1 MQTKSNPAVI
11 GSVRS
16 ISGTNVSVQLY
27 PSLNSTISY
36 IYGNGYKV
44 GQVGGFVKI
53 PQGFVNLYGTIV
65 QLGADAVPEPM
76 RNEVNTGLRW
86 MTVQLVGEGAKGQ
99 PFERG
104 ISQYP
109 MIDDEVYIVTEDDLV
124 NIYGRENGAEFVPVG
139 TISGAE
145 NIPAMVDINKLVT
158 RHSCIVGSTGTG
170 KSTTVAG
177 LVNTLIDSTVFPS
190 SRIILVD
197 IHGEYGGTFKSRA
210 NVFRITPE
218 DDTDKKLVV
227 PYWAMSFDEF
237 VSFVFGD
244 IQDND
249 RFPLSELILAL
260 KKLTIEKNPVLF
272 SYLNKDNITV
282 DTPVPFSLQRLFL
295 YLYRSMFATHTCT
308 GTGQK
313 ICAID
318 RDFDENETTEAF
330 VTNEDGSKMTGSMEP
345 FVLPRYKEQQQSKIF
360 LSAATMNL
368 RRQLIALQ
376 AKMVDPRFDFAL
388 KPEGFIPDADGNI
401 TNDIHSLLKLWMGE
415 KTLSVF
421 DVSGV
426 PSGILH
432 DIIGILLRVMY
443 DSMFWS
449 RNLEQGGRK
458 RPLLIVMEEAH
469 NYLGSD
475 NYSRASKI
483 VRRLVK
489 EGRKYGIDKKLFGY
503 NIFERIAKEGRKYGI
518 SAMIVSQ
525 RPSEID
531 PTILSQCG
539 TTIALRLTNSNDRG
553 IIANS
558 VSDNLSNLVN
568 MLPILKTGESIIVG
582 EAVRMPMRAVITFPD
597 KKNRP
602 DSNDPIVASDEN
614 GKGAWNNALDIT
626 DEEYQNIVKA
636 WRLQQV
642 NM

>member
-1 MQTKSNPAVI
+1 MQIKTNPAII

-27 PSLNSTISY
+27 PSTNSTISY
-36 IYGNGYKV
+36 IFGNGYKV

-53 PQGFVNLYGTIV
+53 PQGFINLYGTIV
-65 QLGADAVPEPM
+65 QIGADAIPESM
-76 RNEVNTGLRW
+76 RNNPNMGVRW
-86 MTVQLVGEGAKGQ
+86 MTVQLVGEGAIGQ

-109 MIDDEVYIVTEDDLV
+109 MIDDDVYIVTEDDLV

-145 NIPAMVDINKLVT
+145 NIPALVDINKLVT

-177 LVNTLIDSTVFPS
+177 LINTLIDSIVFPS
-190 SRIILVD
+190 SRIILID
-197 IHGEYGGTFKSRA
+197 IHGEYGKTFKSRA
-210 NVFRITPE
+210 NIFRIMPE
-218 DDTDKKLVV
+218 DSADKKLVV
-227 PYWAMSFDEF
+227 PFWAMSFDEF
-237 VSFVFGD
+237 VSFAFGD

-249 RFPLSELILAL
+249 RFPLSELVLSL
-260 KKLTIEKNPVLF
+260 KKLTIEKNPCLF
-272 SYLNKDNITV
+272 SYLNKDDITV
-282 DTPVPFSLQRLFL
+282 DTPIPFSLQRLFL
-295 YLYRSMFATHTCT
+295 YLYRSMFATHSCT

-318 RDFDENETTEAF
+318 KEFDETATTEAF
-330 VTNEDGSKMTGSMEP
+330 ETNEEGSKMTGSIDP
-345 FVLPRYKEQQQSKIF
+345 FVLPKYKEQQQSKIY

-376 AKMVDPRFDFAL
+376 AKMADPRLDFAL
-388 KPEGFIPDADGNI
+388 KPEGFIPESDGNI
-401 TNDIHSLLKLWMGE
+401 TNDVHSLLKLWMGE
-415 KTLSVF
+415 NTLSVF

-449 RNLEQGGRK
+449 RNLKQGGRT

-475 NYSRASKI
+475 NYSRASKV

-489 EGRKYGIDKKLFGY
+489 EGRKYGI
-503 NIFERIAKEGRKYGI
+503 
-518 SAMIVSQ
+518 SAMVVSQ
-525 RPSEID
+525 RPAEID

-558 VSDNLSNLVN
+558 ISDNLSNLVN

-582 EAVRMPMRAVITFPD
+582 EAVKMPMRAIITFPE

-602 DSNDPIVASDEN
+602 DSNDPIVASAEK
-614 GKGAWNNALDIT
+614 GKGGWNNVLDVT

-636 WRLQQV
+636 WRLQQI
-642 NM
+642 NL

>member
-1 MQTKSNPAVI
+1 MQIKTNPAVI

-27 PSLNSTISY
+27 PSINSTISY
-36 IYGNGYKV
+36 IFGNGYKV

-53 PQGFVNLYGTIV
+53 PQGFINLYGTIV
-65 QLGADAVPEPM
+65 QIGADAVPESM
-76 RNEVNTGLRW
+76 RNNSNVGVRW
-86 MTVQLVGEGAKGQ
+86 MTVQLVGEGAIGQ

-104 ISQYP
+104 ITQYP

-145 NIPAMVDINKLVT
+145 NIPALVDINKLVT
-158 RHSCIVGSTGTG
+158 RHCCIVGSTGTG

-177 LVNTLIDSTVFPS
+177 LINTLIDSNIFPS

-197 IHGEYGGTFKSRA
+197 IHGEYGKTFKSRA
-210 NVFRITPE
+210 NIFRIMPE
-218 DDTDKKLVV
+218 DGADKKLVV
-227 PYWAMSFDEF
+227 PFWAMSFDEF
-237 VSFVFGD
+237 VSFAFGD
-244 IQDND
+244 VQDND
-249 RFPLSELILAL
+249 RFPLSELVLSL
-260 KKLTIEKNPVLF
+260 KKHTIEKNPCLF
-272 SYLNKDNITV
+272 SYLNKDDITV
-282 DTPVPFSLQRLFL
+282 DTPIPFSLQRLFL
-295 YLYRSMFATHTCT
+295 YLYRSMFATHSCA

-318 RDFDENETTEAF
+318 KDFDETATTEAF
-330 VTNEDGSKMTGSMEP
+330 EMDEEGSKMTGSIDP
-345 FVLPRYKEQQQSKIF
+345 FVLPKYKEQQQSKIY

-376 AKMVDPRFDFAL
+376 AKMADPRLDFAL
-388 KPEGFIPDADGNI
+388 RPEGFIPRSDGNI
-401 TNDIHSLLKLWMGE
+401 TNDLHSLLKLWMGE
-415 KTLSVF
+415 NTLSVF

-449 RNLEQGGRK
+449 RNLKQGGRK

-475 NYSRASKI
+475 NYSRASKV

-489 EGRKYGIDKKLFGY
+489 EGRKYGI
-503 NIFERIAKEGRKYGI
+503 
-518 SAMIVSQ
+518 SAMVVSQ

-531 PTILSQCG
+531 PTILSQCA

-558 VSDNLSNLVN
+558 ISDNLSNLVN
-568 MLPILKTGESIIVG
+568 MLPILKTGESIIIG
-582 EAVRMPMRAVITFPD
+582 EAVKMPMRAIITFPE

-602 DSNDPIVASDEN
+602 DSNDPIVASDEK
-614 GKGAWNNALDIT
+614 GKGGWNNKLDVT
-626 DEEYQNIVKA
+626 DEDYQNIVKA
-636 WRLQQV
+636 WRLQQI
-642 NM
+642 NL

>member
-1 MQTKSNPAVI
+1 MQIKTNPAII

-27 PSLNSTISY
+27 PSTNSTISY
-36 IYGNGYKV
+36 IFGNGYKV

-53 PQGFVNLYGTIV
+53 PQGFINLYGTIV
-65 QLGADAVPEPM
+65 QIGADAIPESM
-76 RNEVNTGLRW
+76 RNNPNMGVRW
-86 MTVQLVGEGAKGQ
+86 MTVQLVGEGAIGQ

-109 MIDDEVYIVTEDDLV
+109 MIDDDVYIVTEDDLV

-145 NIPAMVDINKLVT
+145 NIPALVDINKLVT

-177 LVNTLIDSTVFPS
+177 LINTLIDSIVFPS
-190 SRIILVD
+190 SRIILID
-197 IHGEYGGTFKSRA
+197 IHGEYGKTFKSRA
-210 NVFRITPE
+210 NIFRIMPE
-218 DDTDKKLVV
+218 DSADKKLVV
-227 PYWAMSFDEF
+227 PFWAMSFDEF
-237 VSFVFGD
+237 VSFAFGD

-249 RFPLSELILAL
+249 RFPLSELVLSL
-260 KKLTIEKNPVLF
+260 KKLTIEKNPCLF
-272 SYLNKDNITV
+272 SYLNKDDITV
-282 DTPVPFSLQRLFL
+282 DTPIPFSLQRLFL
-295 YLYRSMFATHTCT
+295 YLYRSMFATHSCT

-318 RDFDENETTEAF
+318 KEFDETATTEAF
-330 VTNEDGSKMTGSMEP
+330 ETNEEGSKMTGSIDP
-345 FVLPRYKEQQQSKIF
+345 FVLPKYKEQQQSKIY

-376 AKMVDPRFDFAL
+376 AKMADPRLDFAL
-388 KPEGFIPDADGNI
+388 KPEGFIPESDGNI
-401 TNDIHSLLKLWMGE
+401 TNDVHSLLKLWMGE
-415 KTLSVF
+415 NTLSVF

-449 RNLEQGGRK
+449 RNLKQGGRT

-475 NYSRASKI
+475 NFSRASKV

-489 EGRKYGIDKKLFGY
+489 EGRKYGI
-503 NIFERIAKEGRKYGI
+503 
-518 SAMIVSQ
+518 SAMVVSQ

-558 VSDNLSNLVN
+558 ISDNLSNLVN

-582 EAVRMPMRAVITFPD
+582 EAVKMPMRAIITFPE

-602 DSNDPIVASDEN
+602 DSNDPIVASAEK
-614 GKGAWNNALDIT
+614 GKGGWNNVLDVT

-636 WRLQQV
+636 WRLQQI
-642 NM
+642 NL

>member
-1 MQTKSNPAVI
+1 MQIKTNPAII

-27 PSLNSTISY
+27 PSTNSTISY
-36 IYGNGYKV
+36 IFGNGYKV

-53 PQGFVNLYGTIV
+53 PQGFINLYGTIV
-65 QLGADAVPEPM
+65 QIGADAIPESM
-76 RNEVNTGLRW
+76 RNNPNMGVRW
-86 MTVQLVGEGAKGQ
+86 MTVQLVGEGAIGQ

-109 MIDDEVYIVTEDDLV
+109 MIDDDVYIVTEDDLV

-145 NIPAMVDINKLVT
+145 NIPALVDINKLVT

-177 LVNTLIDSTVFPS
+177 LINTLIDSIVFPS
-190 SRIILVD
+190 SRIILID
-197 IHGEYGGTFKSRA
+197 IHGEYGKTFKSRA
-210 NVFRITPE
+210 NIFRIMPE
-218 DDTDKKLVV
+218 DSADKKLVV
-227 PYWAMSFDEF
+227 PFWAMSFDEF
-237 VSFVFGD
+237 VSFAFGD

-249 RFPLSELILAL
+249 RFPLSELVLSL
-260 KKLTIEKNPVLF
+260 KKLTIEKNPCLF
-272 SYLNKDNITV
+272 SYLNKDDITV
-282 DTPVPFSLQRLFL
+282 DTPIPFSLQRLFL
-295 YLYRSMFATHTCT
+295 YLYRSMFATHSCT

-318 RDFDENETTEAF
+318 KEFDETATTEAF
-330 VTNEDGSKMTGSMEP
+330 ETNEEGSKMTGSIDP
-345 FVLPRYKEQQQSKIF
+345 FVLPKYKEQQQSKIY

-376 AKMVDPRFDFAL
+376 AMMADPRLDFAL
-388 KPEGFIPDADGNI
+388 KPEGFIPESDGNI
-401 TNDIHSLLKLWMGE
+401 TNDVHSLLKLWMGE
-415 KTLSVF
+415 NTLSVF

-449 RNLEQGGRK
+449 RNLKQGGRT

-475 NYSRASKI
+475 NFSRASKV

-489 EGRKYGIDKKLFGY
+489 EGRKYGI
-503 NIFERIAKEGRKYGI
+503 
-518 SAMIVSQ
+518 SAMVVSQ

-558 VSDNLSNLVN
+558 ISDNLSNLVN

-582 EAVRMPMRAVITFPD
+582 EAVKMPMRAIITFPE

-602 DSNDPIVASDEN
+602 DSNDPIVASAEK
-614 GKGAWNNALDIT
+614 GKGGWNNVLDVT

-636 WRLQQV
+636 WRLQQI
-642 NM
+642 NL

>member
-1 MQTKSNPAVI
+1 MQIKTNPAII

-27 PSLNSTISY
+27 PSTNSTISY
-36 IYGNGYKV
+36 IFGNGYKV

-53 PQGFVNLYGTIV
+53 PLGFINLYGTIV
-65 QLGADAVPEPM
+65 QIGADAIPESM
-76 RNEVNTGLRW
+76 RNNPNMGVRW
-86 MTVQLVGEGAKGQ
+86 MTVQLVGEGAIGQ

-109 MIDDEVYIVTEDDLV
+109 MIDDDVYIVTEDDLV

-145 NIPAMVDINKLVT
+145 NIPALVDINKLVT

-177 LVNTLIDSTVFPS
+177 LINTLIDSIVFPS
-190 SRIILVD
+190 SRIILID
-197 IHGEYGGTFKSRA
+197 IHGEYGKTFKSRA
-210 NVFRITPE
+210 NIFRIMPE
-218 DDTDKKLVV
+218 DSADKKLVV
-227 PYWAMSFDEF
+227 PFWAMSFDEF
-237 VSFVFGD
+237 VSFAFGD

-249 RFPLSELILAL
+249 RFPLSELVLSL
-260 KKLTIEKNPVLF
+260 KKLTIEKNPCLF
-272 SYLNKDNITV
+272 SYLNKDDITV
-282 DTPVPFSLQRLFL
+282 DTPIPFSLQRLFL
-295 YLYRSMFATHTCT
+295 YLYRSMFATHSCT

-318 RDFDENETTEAF
+318 KEFDETATTEAF
-330 VTNEDGSKMTGSMEP
+330 ETNEEGSKMTGSIDP
-345 FVLPRYKEQQQSKIF
+345 FVLPKYKEQQQSKIY

-376 AKMVDPRFDFAL
+376 AKMADPRLDFAL
-388 KPEGFIPDADGNI
+388 KPEGFIPESDGNI
-401 TNDIHSLLKLWMGE
+401 TNDVHSLLKLWMGE
-415 KTLSVF
+415 NTLSVF

-449 RNLEQGGRK
+449 RNLKQGGRT

-475 NYSRASKI
+475 NYSRASKV

-489 EGRKYGIDKKLFGY
+489 EGRKYGI
-503 NIFERIAKEGRKYGI
+503 
-518 SAMIVSQ
+518 SAMVVSQ

-558 VSDNLSNLVN
+558 ISDNLSNLVN

-582 EAVRMPMRAVITFPD
+582 EAVKMPMRAIITFPE

-602 DSNDPIVASDEN
+602 DSNDPIVASAEK
-614 GKGAWNNALDIT
+614 GKGGWNNVLDVT

-636 WRLQQV
+636 WRLQQI
-642 NM
+642 NL

>member
-1 MQTKSNPAVI
+1 MKTKSNPAVI
-11 GSVRS
+11 GAVRS

-27 PSLNSTISY
+27 PSINSTISY

-44 GQVGGFVKI
+44 GQVGGFVRI
-53 PQGFVNLYGTIV
+53 PQGFINLYGIIV
-65 QLGADAVPEPM
+65 QIGADAVPESM
-76 RNEVNTGLRW
+76 KTDINAGVRW
-86 MTVQLVGEGAKGQ
+86 MTIQLVGEGAKGQ

-109 MIDDEVYIVTEDDLV
+109 MIDDEVYIVTEDDLI
-124 NIYGRENGAEFVPVG
+124 NIYGREQGAEFVQVG

-145 NIPAMVDINKLVT
+145 NIPALININKLVS

-177 LVNTLIDSTVFPS
+177 LVNILMNPSVFPS
-190 SRIILVD
+190 SRIILID
-197 IHGEYGGTFKSRA
+197 IHGEYGNTFKDRA
-210 NVFRITPE
+210 NIFKIIPE
-218 DDTDKKLVV
+218 NDSDKKMVV

-237 VSFVFGD
+237 VNFAFGD

-249 RFPLSELILAL
+249 RFPLSELIVSL
-260 KKLTIEKNPVLF
+260 KRLTIENNPELF
-272 SYLNKDNITV
+272 SYLNKDNISV
-282 DTPVPFSLQRLFL
+282 DTPIPFSIRRLFL

-318 RDFDENETTEAF
+318 KDFSEAETTEAF
-330 VTNEDGSKMTGSMEP
+330 ITGEDGHKMTGTIEP
-345 FVLPRYKEQQQSKIF
+345 FRLPKYQEQQHSKVY
-360 LSAATMNL
+360 LSAAAMNL

-376 AKMVDPRFDFAL
+376 AKMADPRFEFAL
-388 KPEGFIPDADGNI
+388 SPKNFIPDANGNI
-401 TNDIHSLLKLWMGE
+401 KNDIHSLLKLWMGE

-475 NYSRASKI
+475 NYSRASKV
-483 VRRLVK
+483 VRRLV
-489 EGRKYGIDKKLFGY
+489 
-503 NIFERIAKEGRKYGI
+503 KEGRKYGI

-553 IIANS
+553 IIANT

-582 EAVRMPMRAVITFPD
+582 EAVRMPMRAIITFPD
-597 KKNRP
+597 KNNRP
-602 DSNDPIVASDEN
+602 DSHDPIVASDEE
-614 GKGAWNNALDIT
+614 GQGGWNNTLDIT
-626 DEEYQNIVKA
+626 DDKYRDIVKA
-636 WRLQQV
+636 WRLQQI
-642 NM
+642 NL

>member
-1 MQTKSNPAVI
+1 MQIKTNPAII

-27 PSLNSTISY
+27 PSTNSTISY
-36 IYGNGYKV
+36 IFGNGYKV

-53 PQGFVNLYGTIV
+53 PQGFINLYGTIV
-65 QLGADAVPEPM
+65 QIGADAIPESM
-76 RNEVNTGLRW
+76 RNNPNMGVRW
-86 MTVQLVGEGAKGQ
+86 MTVQLVGEGAIGQ

-109 MIDDEVYIVTEDDLV
+109 MIDDDVYIVTEDDLV

-145 NIPAMVDINKLVT
+145 NIPALVDINKLVT

-177 LVNTLIDSTVFPS
+177 LINTLIDSIVFPS
-190 SRIILVD
+190 SRIILID
-197 IHGEYGGTFKSRA
+197 IHGEYGKTFKSRA
-210 NVFRITPE
+210 NIFRIMPE
-218 DDTDKKLVV
+218 DSADKKLVV
-227 PYWAMSFDEF
+227 PFWAMSFDEF
-237 VSFVFGD
+237 VSFAFGD

-249 RFPLSELILAL
+249 RFPLSELVLSL
-260 KKLTIEKNPVLF
+260 KKLTIEKNPCLF
-272 SYLNKDNITV
+272 SYLNKDDITV
-282 DTPVPFSLQRLFL
+282 DTPIPFSLQRLFL
-295 YLYRSMFATHTCT
+295 YLYRSMFATHSCT

-318 RDFDENETTEAF
+318 KEFDETATTEAF
-330 VTNEDGSKMTGSMEP
+330 ETNEEGSKMTGSIDP
-345 FVLPRYKEQQQSKIF
+345 FVLPQYKEQQQSKIY

-376 AKMVDPRFDFAL
+376 AKMADPRLDFAL
-388 KPEGFIPDADGNI
+388 KPEGFIPESDGNI
-401 TNDIHSLLKLWMGE
+401 TNDVHSLLKLWMGE
-415 KTLSVF
+415 NTLSVF

-449 RNLEQGGRK
+449 RNLKQGGRT

-475 NYSRASKI
+475 NYSRASKV

-489 EGRKYGIDKKLFGY
+489 EGRKYGI
-503 NIFERIAKEGRKYGI
+503 
-518 SAMIVSQ
+518 SAMVVSQ

-558 VSDNLSNLVN
+558 ISDNLSNLVN

-582 EAVRMPMRAVITFPD
+582 EAVKMPMRAIITFPE

-602 DSNDPIVASDEN
+602 DSNDPIVASAEK
-614 GKGAWNNALDIT
+614 GKGGWNNVLDVT

-636 WRLQQV
+636 WRLQQI
-642 NM
+642 NL

>member
-1 MQTKSNPAVI
+1 MQIKTNPAII

-27 PSLNSTISY
+27 PSTNSTISY
-36 IYGNGYKV
+36 IFGNGYKV

-53 PQGFVNLYGTIV
+53 PQGFINLYGTIV
-65 QLGADAVPEPM
+65 QIGADAIPESM
-76 RNEVNTGLRW
+76 RNNPNMGVRW
-86 MTVQLVGEGAKGQ
+86 MTVQLVGEGAIGQ

-109 MIDDEVYIVTEDDLV
+109 MIDDDVYIVTEDDLV

-145 NIPAMVDINKLVT
+145 NIPALVDINKLVT

-177 LVNTLIDSTVFPS
+177 LINTLIDSIVFPS
-190 SRIILVD
+190 SRIILID
-197 IHGEYGGTFKSRA
+197 IHGEYGKTFKSRA
-210 NVFRITPE
+210 NIFRIMPE
-218 DDTDKKLVV
+218 DSADKKLVV
-227 PYWAMSFDEF
+227 PFWAMSFDEF
-237 VSFVFGD
+237 VSFAFGD

-249 RFPLSELILAL
+249 RFPLSELVLSL
-260 KKLTIEKNPVLF
+260 KKLTIEKNPCLF
-272 SYLNKDNITV
+272 SYLNKDDITV
-282 DTPVPFSLQRLFL
+282 DTPIPFSLQRLFL
-295 YLYRSMFATHTCT
+295 YLYRSMFATHSCT

-318 RDFDENETTEAF
+318 KEFDETATTEAF
-330 VTNEDGSKMTGSMEP
+330 ETNEEGSKMTGSIDP
-345 FVLPRYKEQQQSKIF
+345 FVLPKYKEQQQSKIY

-376 AKMVDPRFDFAL
+376 AKMADPRLDFAL
-388 KPEGFIPDADGNI
+388 KPDGFIPESDGNI
-401 TNDIHSLLKLWMGE
+401 TNDVHSLLKLWMGE
-415 KTLSVF
+415 NTLSVF

-449 RNLEQGGRK
+449 RNLKQGGRT

-475 NYSRASKI
+475 NYSRASKV

-489 EGRKYGIDKKLFGY
+489 EGRKYGI
-503 NIFERIAKEGRKYGI
+503 
-518 SAMIVSQ
+518 SAMVVSQ

-558 VSDNLSNLVN
+558 ISDNLSNLVN

-582 EAVRMPMRAVITFPD
+582 EAVKMPMRAIITFPE

-602 DSNDPIVASDEN
+602 DSNDPIVASAEK
-614 GKGAWNNALDIT
+614 GKGGWNNVLDVT

-636 WRLQQV
+636 WRLQQI
-642 NM
+642 NL

>member
-1 MQTKSNPAVI
+1 MQTRSNPAVI

-16 ISGTNVSVQLY
+16 ISGINVSVQLY

-53 PQGFVNLYGTIV
+53 PQGFVYLYGTIV
-65 QLGADAVPEPM
+65 QIGADAVPESM
-76 RNEVNTGLRW
+76 RDNANTGLRW

-145 NIPAMVDINKLVT
+145 NIPALVDINKLVT

-190 SRIILVD
+190 SRIILID
-197 IHGEYGGTFKSRA
+197 IHGEYGKTFKSRA
-210 NVFRITPE
+210 NIFRITPE
-218 DDTDKKLVV
+218 NDTDKKLVV
-227 PYWAMSFDEF
+227 PFWAMSFDEF
-237 VSFVFGD
+237 VSFAFGE

-249 RFPLSELILAL
+249 RFPLSELILSL
-260 KKLTIEKNPVLF
+260 KKLTIEKKPCMF
-272 SYLNKDNITV
+272 SYLNKDDITV

-318 RDFDENETTEAF
+318 KDFDEAATTEAF
-330 VTNEDGSKMTGSMEP
+330 VTNEDGSKMTGSIEP
-345 FVLPRYKEQQQSKIF
+345 FILPKYKEQQQSKIY

-376 AKMVDPRFDFAL
+376 AKMADPRFDFAL
-388 KPEGFIPDADGNI
+388 KPEGFIPDTDGDV
-401 TNDIHSLLKLWMGE
+401 TNDVHSLLKLWMGE
-415 KTLSVF
+415 NTLSIF

-449 RNLEQGGRK
+449 RNLKQGGRK

-475 NYSRASKI
+475 NFSRASKV

-489 EGRKYGIDKKLFGY
+489 EGRKYGI
-503 NIFERIAKEGRKYGI
+503 
-518 SAMIVSQ
+518 SAMVVSQ

-553 IIANS
+553 IIANT

-582 EAVRMPMRAVITFPD
+582 EAVKMPMRAVITFPN

-602 DSNDPIVASDEN
+602 DSNDPIVASGEK

-626 DEEYQNIVKA
+626 DEEYQTIVKA

-642 NM
+642 NL

>member
-1 MQTKSNPAVI
+1 MQIKTNPAII

-27 PSLNSTISY
+27 PSTNSTISY
-36 IYGNGYKV
+36 IFGNGYKV

-53 PQGFVNLYGTIV
+53 PQGFINLYGTIV
-65 QLGADAVPEPM
+65 QIGADAIPESM
-76 RNEVNTGLRW
+76 RNNPNMGVRW
-86 MTVQLVGEGAKGQ
+86 MTVQLVGEGAIGQ
-99 PFERG
+99 PFDRG

-109 MIDDEVYIVTEDDLV
+109 MIDDDVYIVTEDDLV

-145 NIPAMVDINKLVT
+145 NIPALVDINKLVT

-177 LVNTLIDSTVFPS
+177 LINTLIDSIVFPS
-190 SRIILVD
+190 SRIILID
-197 IHGEYGGTFKSRA
+197 IHGEYGKTFKSRA
-210 NVFRITPE
+210 NIFRILPE
-218 DDTDKKLVV
+218 DSADKKLVV
-227 PYWAMSFDEF
+227 PFWAMSFDEF
-237 VSFVFGD
+237 VSFAFGD

-249 RFPLSELILAL
+249 RFPLSELVLSL
-260 KKLTIEKNPVLF
+260 KKLTIEKNPCLF
-272 SYLNKDNITV
+272 SYLNKDDITV
-282 DTPVPFSLQRLFL
+282 DTPIPFSLQRLFL
-295 YLYRSMFATHTCT
+295 YLYRSMFATHSCT

-318 RDFDENETTEAF
+318 KEFDETATTEAF
-330 VTNEDGSKMTGSMEP
+330 ETNEEGSKMTGSIDP
-345 FVLPRYKEQQQSKIF
+345 FVLPKYKEQQQSKIY

-376 AKMVDPRFDFAL
+376 AKMADPRLDFAL
-388 KPEGFIPDADGNI
+388 KPEGFIPESDGNI
-401 TNDIHSLLKLWMGE
+401 TNDVHSLLKLWMGE
-415 KTLSVF
+415 NTLSVF

-449 RNLEQGGRK
+449 RNLKQGGRT

-475 NYSRASKI
+475 NYSRASKV

-489 EGRKYGIDKKLFGY
+489 EGRKYGI
-503 NIFERIAKEGRKYGI
+503 
-518 SAMIVSQ
+518 SAMVVSQ

-558 VSDNLSNLVN
+558 ISDNLSNLVN

-582 EAVRMPMRAVITFPD
+582 EAVKMPMRAIITFPE

-602 DSNDPIVASDEN
+602 DSNDPIVASAEK
-614 GKGAWNNALDIT
+614 GKGGWNNVLDVT

-636 WRLQQV
+636 WRLQQI
-642 NM
+642 NL

>member
-11 GSVRS
+11 GTVRS
-16 ISGTNVSVQLY
+16 ISGTNVSVQL
-27 PSLNSTISY
+27 SSSISSTISY

-53 PQGFVNLYGTIV
+53 PQGFVNLYGTII
-65 QLGADAVPEPM
+65 QIGADAVPESM
-76 RNEVNTGLRW
+76 RNNATTGLRW
-86 MTVQLVGEGAKGQ
+86 MTIQLVGEGAKGQ

-124 NIYGRENGAEFVPVG
+124 NIYGREKSAEFVSIG

-145 NIPAMVDINKLVT
+145 NIPALIDINKLVT

-177 LVNTLIDSTVFPS
+177 LVNTLIDSTLFPS
-190 SRIILVD
+190 SRIILID
-197 IHGEYGGTFKSRA
+197 IHGEYGNTFKDRA
-210 NVFRITPE
+210 NVFRITP
-218 DDTDKKLVV
+218 DDSTDKRLVV

-237 VSFVFGD
+237 VSFAFGD

-249 RFPLSELILAL
+249 RFPLSELILTL
-260 KKLTIEKNPVLF
+260 KKLTIEENPCMF

-282 DTPVPFSLQRLFL
+282 DTPVPFSLHRLFL

-318 RDFDENETTEAF
+318 KVFDEAETTEAF
-330 VTNEDGSKMTGSMEP
+330 VINEDGNKMTGSMEP
-345 FVLPRYKEQQQSKIF
+345 FVLPKYKEQQQSKIF

-376 AKMVDPRFDFAL
+376 AKMADPRFDFAL
-388 KPEGFIPDADGNI
+388 KPKGFIPSTDGNI

-415 KTLSVF
+415 NTLSVF

-449 RNLEQGGRK
+449 RNLEQGGRR

-475 NYSRASKI
+475 NYSRASI
-483 VRRLVK
+483 VVRRLV
-489 EGRKYGIDKKLFGY
+489 
-503 NIFERIAKEGRKYGI
+503 KEGRKYGI

-531 PTILSQCG
+531 STILSQCG

-553 IIANS
+553 IIANT

-582 EAVRMPMRAVITFPD
+582 EAVRMPMRAIITFPD

-602 DSNDPIVASDEN
+602 DSNDPIVASDEK

-642 NM
+642 HLL

>member
-1 MQTKSNPAVI
+1 MQIKTNPAII

-27 PSLNSTISY
+27 PSTNSTISY
-36 IYGNGYKV
+36 IFGNGYKV

-53 PQGFVNLYGTIV
+53 PQGFINLYGTIV
-65 QLGADAVPEPM
+65 QIGADAIPESM
-76 RNEVNTGLRW
+76 RNNPNMGVRW
-86 MTVQLVGEGAKGQ
+86 MTVQLVGEGAIGQ

-109 MIDDEVYIVTEDDLV
+109 MIDDDVYIVTEDDLV

-139 TISGAE
+139 TISGVE
-145 NIPAMVDINKLVT
+145 NIPALVDINKLVT

-177 LVNTLIDSTVFPS
+177 LINTLIDSIVFPS
-190 SRIILVD
+190 SRIILID
-197 IHGEYGGTFKSRA
+197 IHGEYGKTFKSRA
-210 NVFRITPE
+210 NIFRIMPE
-218 DDTDKKLVV
+218 DSADKKLVV
-227 PYWAMSFDEF
+227 PFWAMSFDEF
-237 VSFVFGD
+237 VSFAFGD

-249 RFPLSELILAL
+249 RFPLSELVLSL
-260 KKLTIEKNPVLF
+260 KKLTIEKNPCLF
-272 SYLNKDNITV
+272 SYLNKDDITV
-282 DTPVPFSLQRLFL
+282 DTPIPFSLQRLFL
-295 YLYRSMFATHTCT
+295 YLYRSMFATHSCT

-318 RDFDENETTEAF
+318 KEFDETATTEAF
-330 VTNEDGSKMTGSMEP
+330 ETNEEGSKMTGSIDP
-345 FVLPRYKEQQQSKIF
+345 FVLPKYKEQQQSKIY

-376 AKMVDPRFDFAL
+376 AKMADPRLDFAL
-388 KPEGFIPDADGNI
+388 KPEGFIPESDGNI
-401 TNDIHSLLKLWMGE
+401 TNDVHSLLKLWMGE
-415 KTLSVF
+415 NTLSVF

-449 RNLEQGGRK
+449 RNLKQGGRT

-475 NYSRASKI
+475 NYSRASKV

-489 EGRKYGIDKKLFGY
+489 EGRKYGI
-503 NIFERIAKEGRKYGI
+503 
-518 SAMIVSQ
+518 SAMVVSQ

-558 VSDNLSNLVN
+558 ISDNLSNLVN

-582 EAVRMPMRAVITFPD
+582 EAVKMPMRAIITFPE

-602 DSNDPIVASDEN
+602 DSNDPIVASAEK
-614 GKGAWNNALDIT
+614 GKGGWNNVLDVT

-636 WRLQQV
+636 WRLQQI
-642 NM
+642 NL

>member
-1 MQTKSNPAVI
+1 MQIKTNPAII

-27 PSLNSTISY
+27 PSTNSTISY
-36 IYGNGYKV
+36 IFGNGYKV

-53 PQGFVNLYGTIV
+53 PQGFINLYGTIV
-65 QLGADAVPEPM
+65 QIGADAIPESM
-76 RNEVNTGLRW
+76 RNNPNMGVRW
-86 MTVQLVGEGAKGQ
+86 MTVQLVGEGAIGQ

-109 MIDDEVYIVTEDDLV
+109 MIDDDVYIVTEDDLV

-145 NIPAMVDINKLVT
+145 NIPALVDINKLVT

-177 LVNTLIDSTVFPS
+177 LINTLIDSIVFPS
-190 SRIILVD
+190 SRIILID
-197 IHGEYGGTFKSRA
+197 IHGEYGKTFKSRA
-210 NVFRITPE
+210 NIFRIMPE
-218 DDTDKKLVV
+218 DSADKKLVV
-227 PYWAMSFDEF
+227 PFWAMSFDEF
-237 VSFVFGD
+237 VSFAFGD

-249 RFPLSELILAL
+249 RFPLSELVLSL
-260 KKLTIEKNPVLF
+260 KKLTIEKNPCLF
-272 SYLNKDNITV
+272 SYLNKDDITV
-282 DTPVPFSLQRLFL
+282 DTPIPFSLQRLFL
-295 YLYRSMFATHTCT
+295 YLYRSMFATHSCT

-318 RDFDENETTEAF
+318 KEFDETATTEAF
-330 VTNEDGSKMTGSMEP
+330 ETNEDGSKMTGSIDP
-345 FVLPRYKEQQQSKIF
+345 FVLPKYKEQQQSKIY

-376 AKMVDPRFDFAL
+376 AKMADPRLDFAL
-388 KPEGFIPDADGNI
+388 KPEGFIPESDGNI
-401 TNDIHSLLKLWMGE
+401 TNDVHSLLKLWMGE
-415 KTLSVF
+415 NTLSVF

-449 RNLEQGGRK
+449 RNLKQGGRT

-475 NYSRASKI
+475 NYSRASKV

-489 EGRKYGIDKKLFGY
+489 EGRKYGI
-503 NIFERIAKEGRKYGI
+503 
-518 SAMIVSQ
+518 SAMVVSQ

-558 VSDNLSNLVN
+558 ISDNLSNLVN

-582 EAVRMPMRAVITFPD
+582 EAVKMPMRAIITFPE

-602 DSNDPIVASDEN
+602 DSNDPIVASAEK
-614 GKGAWNNALDIT
+614 GKGGWNNVLDVT

-636 WRLQQV
+636 WRLQQI
-642 NM
+642 NL

>member
-11 GSVRS
+11 GTVRS
-16 ISGTNVSVQLY
+16 ISGTNVSVQL
-27 PSLNSTISY
+27 SSSISSTISY

-53 PQGFVNLYGTIV
+53 PQGFVNLYGTII
-65 QLGADAVPEPM
+65 QIGADAVPESM
-76 RNEVNTGLRW
+76 KDNANTGLRW
-86 MTVQLVGEGAKGQ
+86 MTIQLVGEGAKGQ

-124 NIYGRENGAEFVPVG
+124 NIYGREKGAEFVSIG

-145 NIPAMVDINKLVT
+145 NIPALIDINKLVT

-177 LVNTLIDSTVFPS
+177 LVNTLIDSTIFPS
-190 SRIILVD
+190 SRIILID
-197 IHGEYGGTFKSRA
+197 IHGEYGKTFKDRA
-210 NVFRITPE
+210 YVFRITP
-218 DDTDKKLVV
+218 DDNTDNRLVV
-227 PYWAMSFDEF
+227 PYWTMSFDEF
-237 VSFVFGD
+237 VSFAFGD

-249 RFPLSELILAL
+249 RFPLSELILTL
-260 KKLTIEKNPVLF
+260 KKLTIDKNPKLF
-272 SYLNKDNITV
+272 AYLNKDNITV

-313 ICAID
+313 MCAID
-318 RDFDENETTEAF
+318 SDFDESSTTEAF
-330 VTNEDGSKMTGSMEP
+330 FTNEDGTKLTGSIDP
-345 FVLPRYKEQQQSKIF
+345 FVLPKYKEQQQGKIY

-376 AKMVDPRFDFAL
+376 AKMTDPRFDFAL
-388 KPEGFIPDADGNI
+388 KPEGFIPDANGNI
-401 TNDIHSLLKLWMGE
+401 KNDIYTLLKLWMGD
-415 KTLSVF
+415 KSLSVF

-458 RPLLIVMEEAH
+458 RPLLVVMEEAH

-475 NYSRASKI
+475 NNCRASKV
-483 VRRLVK
+483 VRRLV
-489 EGRKYGIDKKLFGY
+489 
-503 NIFERIAKEGRKYGI
+503 KEGRKYGI

-531 PTILSQCG
+531 STILSQCG

-553 IIANS
+553 IIANT

-597 KKNRP
+597 KENRP
-602 DSNDPIVASDEN
+602 DSNDPVVASDEM
-614 GKGAWNNALDIT
+614 GKGAWNKSLDIT

-642 NM
+642 NL

>member
-1 MQTKSNPAVI
+1 MQTKGNPAII
-11 GSVRS
+11 GTVRS
-16 ISGTNVSVQLY
+16 ISGTNVSVQL
-27 PSLNSTISY
+27 SSSINSTISY

-53 PQGFVNLYGTIV
+53 PQGFVNLYGIII
-65 QLGADAVPEPM
+65 QIGADAVPESM
-76 RNEVNTGLRW
+76 KDNANTGLRW
-86 MTVQLVGEGAKGQ
+86 MTIQLVGEGAKGQ

-124 NIYGRENGAEFVPVG
+124 NIYGREKGAEFVSIG

-145 NIPAMVDINKLVT
+145 NIPALIDINKLLT

-177 LVNTLIDSTVFPS
+177 LVNTLIDPTLFPS
-190 SRIILVD
+190 SRIILID
-197 IHGEYGGTFKSRA
+197 IHGEYGNTFKDRA
-210 NVFRITPE
+210 NVFRITP
-218 DDTDKKLVV
+218 DDSTDKRLVV

-237 VSFVFGD
+237 VSFAFGD

-249 RFPLSELILAL
+249 RFPLSELILTL
-260 KKLTIEKNPVLF
+260 KKLTIEKNPRLF

-282 DTPVPFSLQRLFL
+282 DTPVPFSLHRLFL
-295 YLYRSMFATHTCT
+295 HLYRSMFATHTCT

-313 ICAID
+313 ICPID
-318 RDFDENETTEAF
+318 KDFDEAETTEAF

-345 FVLPRYKEQQQSKIF
+345 FVLPKYKEQQQSKIF

-368 RRQLIALQ
+368 RRQLISLQ
-376 AKMVDPRFDFAL
+376 AKVADPRFDFAL
-388 KPEGFIPDADGNI
+388 KPEGFTPSANGNI
-401 TNDIHSLLKLWMGE
+401 TNDIYSLLKLWMGE
-415 KTLSVF
+415 NTLSVF

-449 RNLEQGGRK
+449 RNLEQGGRR
-458 RPLLIVMEEAH
+458 RPLLVVMEEAH

-475 NYSRASKI
+475 NYSRASI
-483 VRRLVK
+483 VVRRLV
-489 EGRKYGIDKKLFGY
+489 
-503 NIFERIAKEGRKYGI
+503 KEGRKYGI

-531 PTILSQCG
+531 STILSQCG

-553 IIANS
+553 IIANT

-582 EAVRMPMRAVITFPD
+582 EAVRMPMRAIITFPD

-642 NM
+642 NL

>member
-1 MQTKSNPAVI
+1 MQMQANNNPAVI
-11 GSVRS
+11 GAVRS

-27 PSLNSTISY
+27 KSLNSTISY
-36 IYGNGYKV
+36 INGNGYKI

-53 PQGFVNLYGTIV
+53 PQGYINLYGSIV
-65 QLGADAVPEPM
+65 QIGADAIPESL
-76 RNEVNTGLRW
+76 RNDENVGIRW
-86 MTVQLVGEGAKGQ
+86 MTVQLVGEGAMGQ

-109 MIDDEVYIVTEDDLV
+109 MINDEVYIVTEEDLV
-124 NIYGRENGAEFVPVG
+124 NIYGRQQGAEFVSVG

-145 NIPAMVDINKLVT
+145 NIPALIDVNKLVS
-158 RHSCIVGSTGTG
+158 RHSAIVGSTGTG

-177 LVNTLIDSTVFPS
+177 LINTLIDSAQFPS
-190 SRIILVD
+190 SRIILMD
-197 IHGEYGGTFKSRA
+197 IHGEYGKTFKDRA
-210 NVFRITPE
+210 NVFRIIPE
-218 DDTDKKLVV
+218 VGTDKRLVV
-227 PYWAMSFDEF
+227 PYWSMSFDEF

-244 IQDND
+244 VQDND
-249 RFPLSELILAL
+249 RFPLSELVLAL
-260 KKLTIEKNPVLF
+260 KKLTIEKNPGLF

-282 DTPVPFSLQRLFL
+282 DTPIPFSLKRLFL
-295 YLYRSMFATHTCT
+295 HLYRMMFSTHTCA

-313 ICAID
+313 LNAIYE
-318 RDFDENETTEAF
+318 DFDESKTTEAF
-330 VTNEDGSKMTGSMEP
+330 ETDVDGKKLTGSLEP
-345 FVLPRYKEQQQSKIF
+345 FVLPKYKEQAQSRVF
-360 LSAATMNL
+360 LSAAPMNL

-376 AKMVDPRFDFAL
+376 AKMNDPRFDFAL
-388 KPEGFIPDADGNI
+388 NPEGYVPDSDGKV
-401 TNDIHSLLKLWMGE
+401 TKDIETLLSLWMGE

-443 DSMFWS
+443 DALFWS
-449 RNLEQGGRK
+449 RNLAQGGRK

-475 NYSRASKI
+475 NNCRASKI
-483 VRRLVK
+483 VRRIV
-489 EGRKYGIDKKLFGY
+489 
-503 NIFERIAKEGRKYGI
+503 KEGRKYGI

-553 IIANS
+553 IIANT

-582 EAVRMPMRAVITFPD
+582 EAVRMPMRAIITYPD
-597 KKNRP
+597 VKNRP
-602 DSNDPIVASDEN
+602 DSNDPEVASDEA
-614 GKGAWNNALDIT
+614 GRGGWNSPLT
-626 DEEYQNIVKA
+626 VKEEDYKNIEKA
-636 WRLQQV
+636 WRLQNV
-642 NM
+642 NL

>member
-1 MQTKSNPAVI
+1 MQTRSNPAVI
-11 GSVRS
+11 GAVRS
-16 ISGTNVSVQLY
+16 ISGVNVSVQLY

-53 PQGFVNLYGTIV
+53 PQGFVYLYGTIV
-65 QLGADAVPEPM
+65 QIGADAVPESM
-76 RNEVNTGLRW
+76 RDNDNTGLRW

-124 NIYGRENGAEFVPVG
+124 NIYGRKNGAEFVPVG

-145 NIPAMVDINKLVT
+145 NIPALVDINKLVT

-190 SRIILVD
+190 SRIILID
-197 IHGEYGGTFKSRA
+197 IHGEYGKTFKSRA
-210 NVFRITPE
+210 NIFRITPE
-218 DDTDKKLVV
+218 NDTDKKLVV
-227 PYWAMSFDEF
+227 PFWAMSFDEF
-237 VSFVFGD
+237 VSFAFGE

-249 RFPLSELILAL
+249 RFPLSELILSL
-260 KKLTIEKNPVLF
+260 KKLTIEKKPGMF

-318 RDFDENETTEAF
+318 KDFDEAATTEAF
-330 VTNEDGSKMTGSMEP
+330 VTNEDGCKMTGSIEP
-345 FVLPRYKEQQQSKIF
+345 FILPKYKEQQQSKIY

-376 AKMVDPRFDFAL
+376 AKMADSRFDFAL
-388 KPEGFIPDADGNI
+388 KPEGFISNTYGDV
-401 TNDIHSLLKLWMGE
+401 TNDVHSLLKLWMGE
-415 KTLSVF
+415 NTLSIF

-449 RNLEQGGRK
+449 RNLKQGGRK

-475 NYSRASKI
+475 NFSRASKV

-489 EGRKYGIDKKLFGY
+489 EGRKYGI
-503 NIFERIAKEGRKYGI
+503 
-518 SAMIVSQ
+518 SAMVVSQ

-531 PTILSQCG
+531 STILSQCG
-539 TTIALRLTNSNDRG
+539 TMIALRLTNSNDRG
-553 IIANS
+553 LIANT

-582 EAVRMPMRAVITFPD
+582 EAVKMPMRAVITFPD

-602 DSNDPIVASDEN
+602 DSNDPIVASGEE

-626 DEEYQNIVKA
+626 DEEYQTIVKA

-642 NM
+642 NL

>member
-53 PQGFVNLYGTIV
+53 PQGFINLYGAIV
-65 QLGADAVPEPM
+65 QVGADAIPESM
-76 RNEVNTGLRW
+76 RNDTNTSLRW

-104 ISQYP
+104 VSQYP

-124 NIYGRENGAEFVPVG
+124 NIYGRDSGTEFVSVG

-145 NIPAMVDINKLVT
+145 NIPAMVDLNKLVA

-177 LVNTLIDSTVFPS
+177 LVNTLINSTVFPS

-197 IHGEYGGTFKSRA
+197 IHGEYGRTFKNRA
-210 NVFRITPE
+210 NIFRITLE
-218 DDTDKKLVV
+218 DGTDKKLVV

-237 VSFVFGD
+237 VSFAFGD

-260 KKLTIEKNPVLF
+260 KKLTIEKNSVLF
-272 SYLNKDNITV
+272 PYLNKDNITV

-308 GTGQK
+308 GTGQR

-318 RDFDENETTEAF
+318 KDFDEKETTEAF
-330 VTNEDGSKMTGSMEP
+330 EENGDRCKMTGSMKP
-345 FVLPRYKEQQQSKIF
+345 FVLPRYKGQQQSKIF

-376 AKMVDPRFDFAL
+376 AKMADPRFDFVL
-388 KPEGFIPDADGNI
+388 NPEGFIPSEDGNI
-401 TNDIHSLLKLWMGE
+401 TNDIYTLLKLWIGE

-426 PSGILH
+426 PNGVLH

-458 RPLLIVMEEAH
+458 RPLLVVMEEAH

-475 NYSRASKI
+475 NYNRASKI
-483 VRRLVK
+483 VRRVV
-489 EGRKYGIDKKLFGY
+489 
-503 NIFERIAKEGRKYGI
+503 KEGRKYGI

-539 TTIALRLTNSNDRG
+539 TTIALRLTNSNDRS
-553 IIANS
+553 IIANTI
-558 VSDNLSNLVN
+558 SDNLSNLVN

-614 GKGAWNNALDIT
+614 GKGAWTNALDIT
-626 DEEYQNIVKA
+626 DEEYLNIVKA

-642 NM
+642 DL

>member
-1 MQTKSNPAVI
+1 MQIKTNPAVI

-27 PSLNSTISY
+27 PSINSTISY
-36 IYGNGYKV
+36 IFGNGYKV

-53 PQGFVNLYGTIV
+53 PQGFINLYGTIV
-65 QLGADAVPEPM
+65 QIGADAVPESM
-76 RNEVNTGLRW
+76 RNNSNVGVRW
-86 MTVQLVGEGAKGQ
+86 MTVQLVGEGAIGQ

-104 ISQYP
+104 ITQYP

-145 NIPAMVDINKLVT
+145 NIPALVDINKLVT
-158 RHSCIVGSTGTG
+158 RHCCIVGSTGTG

-177 LVNTLIDSTVFPS
+177 LINTLIDSNIFPS

-197 IHGEYGGTFKSRA
+197 IHGEYGKTFKSRA
-210 NVFRITPE
+210 NIFRIMPE
-218 DDTDKKLVV
+218 DGTDKKLVV
-227 PYWAMSFDEF
+227 PFWAMSFDEF
-237 VSFVFGD
+237 VSFAFGD
-244 IQDND
+244 VQDND
-249 RFPLSELILAL
+249 RFPLSELVLSL
-260 KKLTIEKNPVLF
+260 KKHTIEKNPCLF
-272 SYLNKDNITV
+272 SYLNKDDITV
-282 DTPVPFSLQRLFL
+282 DTPIPFSLQRLFL
-295 YLYRSMFATHTCT
+295 YLYRSMFATHSCA

-318 RDFDENETTEAF
+318 KDFDETATTEAF
-330 VTNEDGSKMTGSMEP
+330 ETDEKGSKMTGSIDP
-345 FVLPRYKEQQQSKIF
+345 FVLPKYKEQQQSKIY

-376 AKMVDPRFDFAL
+376 AKMADPRLDFAL
-388 KPEGFIPDADGNI
+388 KPEGFIPKSDGNI
-401 TNDIHSLLKLWMGE
+401 TNDLHSLLKLWMGE
-415 KTLSVF
+415 NTLSVF

-449 RNLEQGGRK
+449 RNLKQGGRK

-475 NYSRASKI
+475 NYSRASKV

-489 EGRKYGIDKKLFGY
+489 EGRKYGI
-503 NIFERIAKEGRKYGI
+503 
-518 SAMIVSQ
+518 SAMVVSQ

-531 PTILSQCG
+531 PTILSQCA

-558 VSDNLSNLVN
+558 ISDNLSNLVN
-568 MLPILKTGESIIVG
+568 MLPILKTGESIIIG
-582 EAVRMPMRAVITFPD
+582 EAVKMPMRAIITFPE

-602 DSNDPIVASDEN
+602 DSNDPIVASDEK
-614 GKGAWNNALDIT
+614 GKGGWNNKLDVT
-626 DEEYQNIVKA
+626 DEDYQNIVKA
-636 WRLQQV
+636 WRLQQI
-642 NM
+642 NL